1 MGERS
6 PYNDPYARGT
16 FIGMTMDTSR
26 SDMTQAVLEGVAF
39 ALRDSVEVARNLGI
53 NITDS
58 KICGG
63 GAKSVLW
70 KKIIANVL
78 NVRLDIL
85 KTEEGPSM
93 GGAML
98 AAVAAGEYRSV
109 PEACGKIVQVVDHVE
124 PDPSLVSKYEM
135 RYQKFKNIYPAV
147 RELFLKLQ

>member
-1 MGERS
+1 M
-6 PYNDPYARGT
+6 
-16 FIGMTMDTSR
+16 
-26 SDMTQAVLEGVAF
+26 
-39 ALRDSVEVARNLGI
+39 EVARNLGI

-93 GGAML
+93 VVRCWRQLQQENTDLHLKPA
-98 AAVAAGEYRSV
+98 
-109 PEACGKIVQVVDHVE
+109 GKIVQVVDHVE
-124 PDPSLVSKYEM
+124 PDPGLVSKYEM
-135 RYQKFKNIYPAV
+135 RY
-147 RELFLKLQ
+147 REL